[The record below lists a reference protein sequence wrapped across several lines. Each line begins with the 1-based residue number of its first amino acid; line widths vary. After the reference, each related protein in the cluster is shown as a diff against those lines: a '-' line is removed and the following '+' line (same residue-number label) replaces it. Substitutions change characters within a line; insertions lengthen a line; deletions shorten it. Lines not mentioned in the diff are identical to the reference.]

1 MPDDRQSLDARL
13 RACRSQLSIRPDHP
27 QALADL
33 GLVLLRL
40 GQAEEACRH
49 LRRASRLVSG
59 NVPLLRALAEGE
71 ARHGNIEGAIEALAR
86 ARLLAPADPSLVASE
101 AQLLGQ
107 AGRHSDA
114 VARYR
119 QLAAAYP
126 SEPAAQSNLGNALTR
141 AGVFD
146 EAAASLRR
154 AVTLAPGSAVYRYN
168 LGKTLE
174 EAGDWDGAEAAYRQA
189 VERDPG
195 LAEAGWSLAQVL
207 WLRGDMRGAWAH
219 YEARHGRRGIAPR
232 PEITALPAWRGEPF
246 DGRTLLLWSE
256 QGHGDS
262 IQFARYADLAK
273 QRGGRVVV
281 ECQPALKRLFQS
293 LAGADAVVARGE
305 ALPPCDLQLSMMSA
319 PVVFDTDVDTI
330 PGTVPYLGALPA
342 DAPVLDSDAFRVG
355 LVWAGNPHNQP
366 ADRRRSFHASV
377 YAPLLDVPGVAF
389 YSLQVG
395 EPARQLGEMPGGNR
409 VIDLSPHLTDFAV
422 TAGVVDQ
429 LDLVITTCTAVPH
442 LVGALGREAWLLLNA
457 VPDFRWFLTGDDSPW
472 YPSLRLYRQPSR
484 DDWGTVIQQVRAD
497 LAERVAAHG

>member
-1 MPDDRQSLDARL
+1 MDRQGLDAQL
-13 RACRSQLSIRPDHP
+13 RTCRSRLALQPDNP

-40 GQAEEACRH
+40 GRAEEACGP
-49 LRRASRLVSG
+49 LRRASHLVPG

-71 ARHGNIEGAIEALAR
+71 AQHGNIEGAVEAIVR
-86 ARLLAPADPSLVASE
+86 ARRLAPADPTLVAAE
-101 AQLLGQ
+101 AQLLGR
-107 AGRHSDA
+107 AGRHDDA

-141 AGVFD
+141 AGAFD
-146 EAAASLRR
+146 EALDSLRR
-154 AVTLAPGSAVYRYN
+154 AIALAPGSAVYRYN

-174 EAGDWDGAEAAYRQA
+174 ETGDWEGAEAAYRDA
-189 VERDPG
+189 VDLDPG
-195 LAEAGWSLAQVL
+195 LAEAGWSLAQIL

-232 PEITALPAWRGEPF
+232 PEITALPAWRGERF
-246 DGRTLLLWSE
+246 DGKTLLLWSE

-262 IQFARYADLAK
+262 IQFVRYADLAK
-273 QRGGRVVV
+273 RRGGRVVV

-293 LAGADAVVARGE
+293 LEAADAVVARGE

-319 PVVFDTDVDTI
+319 PVVFETDLGTI
-330 PGTVPYLGALPA
+330 PQTVPYLGALPA
-342 DAPVLDSDAFRVG
+342 DAPVLDDDAFRVG

-389 YSLQVG
+389 YGQQVG
-395 EPARQLGEMPGGNR
+395 EPARQLGEMPGGDR
-409 VIDLSPHLTDFAV
+409 IVDLSPRLTDFAA

-442 LVGALGREAWLLLNA
+442 LVGALGREAWLLLSA
-457 VPDFRWFLTGDDSPW
+457 VPDFRWFLTGDASPW
-472 YPSLRLYRQPSR
+472 YPSLHLYRQPR
-484 DDWGTVIQQVRAD
+484 RGDWGAVVERVKAD
-497 LAERVAAHG
+497 LAGRVGRD